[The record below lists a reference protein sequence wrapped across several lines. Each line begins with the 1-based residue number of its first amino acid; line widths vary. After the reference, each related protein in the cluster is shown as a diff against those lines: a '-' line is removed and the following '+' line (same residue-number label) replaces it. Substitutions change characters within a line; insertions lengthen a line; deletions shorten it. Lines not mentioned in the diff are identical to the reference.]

1 MTRAKHQRH
10 TRSSDLTPKEELDKF
25 LTEHIKYLQREKKRV
40 ERFFKENGINGE
52 NLETNLGKL
61 EKIIKER
68 NEYLEKLE
76 KSIEERN
83 ELKKSID
90 KYKITQ
96 QIAIKLIKNLNR
108 EKNEYKEQ
116 VELFQQQITSL
127 NDQNQQY
134 QTRLSDQNQELE
146 IMRNWN
152 GIAIADQRISRPIRQ
167 ERMTRLRYENQFLSQ
182 VVVGRAQRE
191 ISELRDDNQRLNN
204 ENLRLEQDL
213 EIVRRLG
220 DSRIASQNV
229 QIRNLQERV
238 EQFSAEQRERGMR
251 TIPMLTRQDAFRHED
266 DDMDIN

>member
-1 MTRAKHQRH
+1 MTRTKHQRH
-10 TRSSDLTPKEELDKF
+10 TRFSDLTPKEELDKF

-40 ERFFKENGINGE
+40 KRFFKENGINSE

-68 NEYLEKLE
+68 NEYLKKLE
-76 KSIEERN
+76 KSIEKRN

-152 GIAIADQRISRPIRQ
+152 RIAIADQK
-167 ERMTRLRYENQFLSQ
+167 RMTRLRYQNQFLSQ

-191 ISELRDDNQRLNN
+191 ISELRDDNQHLNY

-220 DSRIASQNV
+220 NSRVASQNV
-229 QIRNLQERV
+229 EIRNLQEQV
-238 EQFSAEQRERGMR
+238 ELFSAEQRERGKYSLP
-251 TIPMLTRQDAFRHED
+251 I
-266 DDMDIN
+266 